1 MTTQSALDHSRT
13 IHPTIENIQADL
25 SGDPTTHRPIAA
37 DPPTSRDHNETP
49 VTSDLECSRDIT
61 TNSPRADQGE
71 RDLAEF
77 QALVEENRRA
87 IASVNTEGSSPSASP
102 PCSGVIF
109 GFPPTILNRGCAV
122 SPSIIAEEAKDA
134 SYLSW
139 KSAEATR
146 AQKESLLYKA
156 DKEYKTVEAGRIPS
170 TSELNS
176 LKRKRGCLKVEVE
189 VAILQEKKYRELY
202 RELESLSHQVQFQGP
217 GQIAQF
223 SLALSHKFTP
233 AQMKARSA
241 EYRLD
246 QRRRT
251 QRRRTQLP

>member
-1 MTTQSALDHSRT
+1 M
-13 IHPTIENIQADL
+13 
-25 SGDPTTHRPIAA
+25 
-37 DPPTSRDHNETP
+37 
-49 VTSDLECSRDIT
+49 
-61 TNSPRADQGE
+61 TNSSHADQGE

-77 QALVEENRRA
+77 EALVEENRRV

-102 PCSGVIF
+102 PYSGVIF

-139 KSAEATR
+139 KSAEAAR
-146 AQKESLLYKA
+146 PQKESLLYVA
-156 DKEYKTVEAGRIPS
+156 DREYKAVETDRISS
-170 TSELNS
+170 TGKRNS
-176 LKRKRGCLKVEVE
+176 LKRKRDGLEVE
-189 VAILQEKKYRELY
+189 AKVALLQEKSYRELY
-202 RELESLSHQVQFQGP
+202 GELEHLSRQVQFQGP
-217 GQIAQF
+217 GQNAQFPSALSRKFTIAQI
-223 SLALSHKFTP
+223 
-233 AQMKARSA
+233 KARSA